1 MTLQDFKDQVA
12 RDEATIPGT
21 KLRDWTDWK
30 GFKDKMHTLGYDYE
44 KWSDRAAELYAKD
57 REDDGYKAGYTDAYE
72 GRPHKFAVQKD
83 WGDELPY

>member
-12 RDEATIPGT
+12 RETTRPGE
-21 KLRDWTDWK
+21 
-30 GFKDKMHTLGYDYE
+30 LGTYLNFDQVLE
-44 KWSDRAAELYAKD
+44 LGPVWREREISDRAAELYAKE